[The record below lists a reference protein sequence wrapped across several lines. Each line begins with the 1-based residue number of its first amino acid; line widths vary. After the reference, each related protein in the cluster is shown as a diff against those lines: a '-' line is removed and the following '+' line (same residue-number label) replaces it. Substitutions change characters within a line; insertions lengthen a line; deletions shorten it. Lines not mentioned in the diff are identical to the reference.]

1 MKYFLWCTIFLFS
14 KSAIGLGS
22 SHLHS
27 GFIENKGQVIDQNG
41 IHQSN
46 VLFIFQ
52 SDDYNIILKEN
63 GFSYTQYR
71 IIEKSF
77 LSESDATNIKSIA
90 ETDVTLHRI
99 DIRFIGATTPLIIK
113 ENKSPYNFNYQN
125 IQPAVNQVSSFSK
138 ITYKN
143 IYKNIDL
150 VFYAM
155 DGKVK
160 YDFILHP
167 DAVLKDIQM
176 QYEGAGNPE
185 LKADGSIDIKTHD
198 RVLNEKIPL
207 SYLLNKSE
215 DVTITYEIK
224 DNVVSFKSSG
234 YDKRQTLVID
244 PYPTITWNTIFEHV
258 NYYLSSTIDTHN
270 NKILSAFCFANNIA
284 TTGAYQT
291 TLQGFTD
298 AVIAKFDPDGLL
310 QWATYYGGNKA
321 ESPYS
326 VCSDN
331 SDNIILTGT
340 TSSTSN
346 ISTPGSYKHLLTG
359 VRSAFIAKFNSDG
372 IRTWGTYY
380 GGSTGETPYSVCSD
394 LNNNILIIGQVGST
408 DFDFATP
415 GAFQTTPALTFI
427 AKFTPSG
434 SREWGTYYG
443 GPLTNGY
450 KVACSKDGSVY
461 ISGEMADANFATAGT
476 HQQQPAGFYDAFL
489 AKFSSEGNRIWST
502 YFGGEG
508 KEKMSYDQCLSF
520 DHSGNIILT
529 GRTNSVTKIA
539 TSSAFKKTVSGND
552 AFIAKFNDAGILNWA
567 TYFGDAGDDVG
578 HSVCVDSDD
587 NIIIGG
593 STNSTTNISTPCVF
607 QPNIKTSNNNAPA
620 SNYNFF
626 IAKFDST
633 GNRIWGSYYGDN
645 SFAQCAVE
653 LDRSNKIILTG
664 FTRTSPKD
672 TILDGNTVFPLSGN
686 AFITR
691 FDETIQ
697 PGKEITILGTNP
709 FCQGNSI
716 ILSASTAD
724 KYLWSNGETTQSIVA
739 IHEGKYFLT
748 LADANGCSVNSD
760 SVDLH
765 YIRPSILL
773 NGPVRFCSGGKIEL
787 TATKGLSYK
796 WSTQET
802 SQSIT
807 VNRAGNYFVTV
818 MDTSNTCISTSTIL
832 HIDEIFPPAISLEP
846 KYDTICM
853 GEEIQKSIA
862 VSGATF
868 AWSTG
873 SVSNSITISSSG
885 HYWVEVTRS
894 PCATVKDSFDV
905 VMIPGIYYEIP
916 NLVTPNGDDKN
927 DTFEI
932 VHLLPNTS
940 LSIYNSWGSLVYKDD
955 NYKNNW
961 GAPDVTNGIFYYH
974 ISNPSICVKEYSG
987 WLEIKK

>member
-1 MKYFLWCTIFLFS
+1 MKYFLWCIIFLFS

-22 SHLHS
+22 SLLHS

-41 IHQSN
+41 TYQPD

-52 SDDYNIILKEN
+52 YADYNIILKKN

-77 LSESDATNIKSIA
+77 LSESDASNIKSITEA
-90 ETDVTLHRI
+90 DVTLHRI
-99 DIRFIGATTPLIIK
+99 DIRFIGANTPLIIK
-113 ENKSPYNFNYQN
+113 ENKLPYHFNYQN
-125 IQPAVNQVSSFSK
+125 IQPAVNQVSSFEK

-143 IYKNIDL
+143 IYKNID
-150 VFYAM
+150 VIFYATN
-155 DGKVK
+155 GTVK
-160 YDFILHP
+160 YDFVLHP
-167 DAVLKDIQM
+167 GALLKDIQM
-176 QYEGAGNPE
+176 LYEGAGNPAF
-185 LKADGSIDIKTHD
+185 KADGSIDIKTTEGI
-198 RVLNEKIPL
+198 LNEIIPC
-207 SYLLNKSE
+207 SYLLNDPEK
-215 DVTITYEIK
+215 VHVNYQIK

-234 YDKRQTLVID
+234 YKKNQTLVID

-258 NYYLSSTIDTHN
+258 NYYLSTTIDTHN
-270 NKILSAFCFANNIA
+270 NKILSGLCFANNIA
-284 TTGAYQT
+284 TTGAHQT
-291 TLQGFTD
+291 TLQGATD
-298 AVIAKFDPDGLL
+298 AVVAKFNPNGLL
-310 QWATYYGGNKA
+310 QWATYYGGNKT
-321 ESPYS
+321 ESPYC

-331 SDNIILTGT
+331 SDNIILTGIT
-340 TSSTSN
+340 KSTSN
-346 ISTPGSYKHLLTG
+346 ISTSGSYQPAFAG
-359 VRSAFIAKFNSDG
+359 DFDVFIAKFNSDG
-372 IRTWGTYY
+372 IVTWGTYY
-380 GGSTGETPYSVCSD
+380 SGSSGDTPYSVCTD
-394 LNNNILIIGQVGST
+394 TDDNILIIGQVGST

-427 AKFTPSG
+427 AKFSPSG

-489 AKFSSEGNRIWST
+489 AKFSSQGNRIWST

-508 KEKMSYDQCLSF
+508 KEKMSYDQSFSF
-520 DHSGNIILT
+520 DNSGNIILT
-529 GRTNSVTKIA
+529 GRTNSATKIA

-567 TYFGDAGDDVG
+567 TYFGGAGDDG
-578 HSVCVDSDD
+578 ANSVCVDNDD
-587 NIIIGG
+587 NIIICG
-593 STNSTTNISTPCVF
+593 STNNRTDISTPCVF
-607 QPNIKTSNNNAPA
+607 QPNINTSNTNAP
-620 SNYNFF
+620 SSDYNFF
-626 IAKFDST
+626 IAKFDAL
-633 GNRIWGSYYGDN
+633 GNRSWGSYYGDN
-645 SFAQCAVE
+645 SFAQCAVD

-672 TILDGNTVFPLSGN
+672 TTLNGNAFFPLSGN
-686 AFITR
+686 AFITS
-691 FDETIQ
+691 FNEKIPPDK
-697 PGKEITILGTNP
+697 GITISGKNP

-739 IHEGKYFLT
+739 IHEGKYFLK

-773 NGPVRFCSGGKIEL
+773 SGPARFCSGGKVEL
-787 TATKGLSYK
+787 TSTKGLSYK

-807 VNRAGNYFVTV
+807 INRAGNYFVTV
-818 MDTSNTCISTSTIL
+818 MDTSNTCISTSAIL
-832 HIDEIFPPAISLEP
+832 HIDEIIPPVISLET

-853 GEEIQKSIA
+853 GEEMQKSIA
-862 VSGATF
+862 VSDATF
-868 AWSTG
+868 VWSTG
-873 SVSNSITISSSG
+873 SVSNSIIISSAG

-905 VMIPGIYYEIP
+905 AVIPGIYYEIP
-916 NLVTPNGDDKN
+916 NLITPNRDDKN

-932 VHLLPNTS
+932 VHILPNTR
-940 LSIYNSWGSLVYKDD
+940 LSIYNSWGNLVYKDD
-955 NYKNNW
+955 DYKNNW
-961 GAPDVTNGIFYYH
+961 GAPDVSNGIFYYH